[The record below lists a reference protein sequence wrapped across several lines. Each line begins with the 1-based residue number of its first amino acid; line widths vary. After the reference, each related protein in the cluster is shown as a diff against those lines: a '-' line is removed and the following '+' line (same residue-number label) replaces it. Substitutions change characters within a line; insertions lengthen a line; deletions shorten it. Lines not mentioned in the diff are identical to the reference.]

1 MIKNI
6 LISNGN
12 QPFNQLISDYLLE
25 NGHRVTMLFEDD
37 EAALSYQENIHR
49 RSTNIYY
56 LGVTIS
62 QMNEEYLQQI
72 LADIT
77 EETGALDVL
86 IHGNEMVNEEEL
98 LLQDANL
105 LDQYITEQF
114 RRIYLLNKTV
124 SSMMI
129 KRRVGPSF
137 SQLFMMHSTMQ
148 DIKLSNLKSRENIH
162 DEMSISRANG
172 I

>member
-1 MIKNI
+1 
-6 LISNGN
+6 
-12 QPFNQLISDYLLE
+12 
-25 NGHRVTMLFEDD
+25 MLFEDEE
-37 EAALSYQENIHR
+37 EASSYYETVNQNLR
-49 RSTNIYY
+49 NLY
-56 LGVTIS
+56 LGVPIC

-105 LDQYITEQF
+105 LDQYMTEHF

-129 KRRVGPSF
+129 K
-137 SQLFMMHSTMQ
+137 
-148 DIKLSNLKSRENIH
+148 KKSG
-162 DEMSISRANG
+162 SIIFPIIYDALYYAG
-172 I
+172 YT